1 MAFKQI
7 QQKNVILQGISEA
20 QNMERWRLGGV
31 DPQDNTPVAS
41 TYHQP
46 YHLEADFWL
55 NLSWY
60 AGYILYI

>member
-7 QQKNVILQGISEA
+7 HQKNVILQGISEA

-41 TYHQP
+41 TYHQSLRV
-46 YHLEADFWL
+46 YLTIWKQIF
-55 NLSWY
+55 
-60 AGYILYI
+60 G